1 MNLKQYNYIIFI
13 AVVLASLVIVAA
25 AFMIYKNSQKVTEPF
40 IPVLRRM
47 YRPYIR
53 NTRIYTTNSV
63 NYITSRA
70 TTFFK
75 KIGFM

>member
-1 MNLKQYNYIIFI
+1 MNSKQYNYIIFI
-13 AVVLASLVIVAA
+13 VAVLVIVLA
-25 AFMIYKNSQKVTEPF
+25 AFMIYKNSQNVTEPF

>member
-1 MNLKQYNYIIFI
+1 MNSKQYNYIIFI
-13 AVVLASLVIVAA
+13 VAVLVIVLA
-25 AFMIYKNSQKVTEPF
+25 AFIIYKTSQKVTEPF

>member
-1 MNLKQYNYIIFI
+1 MNSKQYNYIIFI
-13 AVVLASLVIVAA
+13 AIILASVVIVAA

-53 NTRIYTTNSV
+53 NTRIYTTNSA